1 MASDQSATL
10 DQLLVPSLL
19 PRIYTF
25 WFQHIPS
32 NERLLLPSSE
42 DWMKWFLKSDDF
54 DNACSYALPPF
65 PSCIAPAKPYSS
77 QFSSILAAIRDTNT
91 TAEDLLSRANPS
103 TPQDWL
109 ALVILLD
116 QFPRNIY
123 RGESSRIVFEF
134 FDPLARTIA
143 LKAADAGYPS
153 GTSPFRYRQG
163 QRIWFYMPFI
173 HAEDLEMQELAR
185 VKYVEMAEDFTRLL
199 DGDVTGL
206 SDDEAETRRILLE
219 NRTRLEEQ
227 LKTHFRVQR
236 EHYDPIARF
245 GRFPHRNA
253 ALGRVTSD
261 EERRFLE
268 EGKMFG

>member
-1 MASDQSATL
+1 MASDQATTL
-10 DQLLVPSLL
+10 DQLLAPSIL

-32 NERLLLPSSE
+32 NERLLLPTPD
-42 DWMKWFLKSDDF
+42 DWMKWFFKSDDF
-54 DNACSYALPPF
+54 DSAC
-65 PSCIAPAKPYSS
+65 SS

-91 TAEDLLSRANPS
+91 TAEDILSRTKPS

-109 ALVILLD
+109 ALIILLD
-116 QFPRNIY
+116 QLPRNIY

-143 LKAADAGYPS
+143 LKAGEAGYPS

-173 HAEDLEMQELAR
+173 HAEDLDIQELAR
-185 VKYVEMAEDFTRLL
+185 VKYEEMAEDFTRLL
-199 DGDVTGL
+199 DGDATGL
-206 SDDEAETRRILLE
+206 SADEAECRRILLE
-219 NRTRLEEQ
+219 NRARLEEQ

-245 GRFPHRNA
+245 GRFPHRNV

-261 EERRFLE
+261 EERKFLE